1 MIEYI
6 IGILRGLFSH
16 NKLLDEELVVNN
28 EHEYRLTHAQIEMH
42 ESRNRSII
50 CNGKKV
56 PIEWSKVVL
65 WNEEG
70 GLKCEEEQYRKRLRP
85 RKPRMFVIHWDV
97 CLSSRSMAKV
107 LKDRGLSVHFAIDN
121 DGTIYQL
128 MDTQHVAWHAKGVNN
143 HSVGVE
149 ISNAVHLRFQKEY
162 QALGFPKRPFV
173 LKDVVHGKEM
183 KPYTGFYPEQVRAL
197 KALTKALHKGLGIP
211 YKTPLDSNGN
221 LLRAVDKRVVGRTF
235 AGVVGHY
242 HITKEKRDP
251 GNLALDEMCA
261 DLAKEEI
268 ISG

>member
-6 IGILRGLFSH
+6 IGILKGLFSR
-16 NKLLDEELVVNN
+16 NELAEEKLVINS
-28 EHEYRLTHAQIEMH
+28 EHEYRLTQAQIQMH

-85 RKPRMFVIHWDV
+85 RKSRMFVVHWDV

-162 QALGFPKRPFV
+162 QEMGLPKRPV
-173 LKDVVHGKEM
+173 ILKDVVHGKEM
-183 KPYTGFYPEQVRAL
+183 KPYTGFYPVQIEAL
-197 KALTKALHKGLGIP
+197 KALTRALHNGLGIP
-211 YKTPLDSNGN
+211 YRTPLDSNGN
-221 LLRAVDKRVVGRTF
+221 LFRAVDKRVIGRSF
-235 AGVVGHY
+235 KGVVGHY
-242 HITKEKRDP
+242 HLNPNKKDP
-251 GNLALDEMCA
+251 GNLELDSICA
-261 DLAKEEI
+261 ELAKEEL
-268 ISG
+268 SND